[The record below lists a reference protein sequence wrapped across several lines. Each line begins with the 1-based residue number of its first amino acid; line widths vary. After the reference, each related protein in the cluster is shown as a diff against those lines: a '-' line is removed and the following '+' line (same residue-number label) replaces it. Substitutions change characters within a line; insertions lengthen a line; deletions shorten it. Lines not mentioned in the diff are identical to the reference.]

1 MGHGKFAT
9 AVNCMDGRTQ
19 EPVRQL
25 LIKEFGVDYVD
36 AVTEPGPLKYLS
48 EGADTAVLA
57 HLKEQLDISWNK
69 HNSRVIAVVGH
80 AECAGNTV
88 DKDTQLSQMGAAI
101 EAIKNWGFDGEV
113 FGIWVEPVNGVWT
126 AVRV

>member
-1 MGHGKFAT
+1 
-9 AVNCMDGRTQ
+9 MDGRTQ

-36 AVTEPGPLKYLS
+36 TITEPGPLKYLA
-48 EGADTAVLA
+48 EGANPAVLEQ
-57 HLKEQLDISWNK
+57 LKLRLDISWNK

-80 AECAGNTV
+80 AECAGNPV
-88 DKDTQLSQMGAAI
+88 DKDTHLAQMGVAI
-101 EAIKNWGFDGEV
+101 EAIKKWGFDGEV
-113 FGIWVEPVNGVWT
+113 FGIWVEPVDGVWT